1 MLTRAFT
8 ETPILSDSSSSTLD
22 NSESTRN
29 DLVVDVGTRLI
40 HLSNINVLFCN
51 HMCYNAT
58 QSMTIL
64 YLYTYFLILK
74 SYCILLMSFA
84 LNSKQ
89 TNTGIEEN
97 LECDDCKNESVVYD
111 HGTEEK
117 ICSGC
122 GIVLGVE
129 RENAD
134 PLLDTNT
141 NLGNMNVGTPSSLAH
156 HDKNLSTMISYSNV
170 DAVGVAIRIDQRSAI
185 QRMRRWNKISDNN
198 RSYHRNLKNAFA
210 VLIRIKDKLSLSN
223 TILEKSAYYYRKI
236 LDQNLIK
243 GRSIKGFVVACVY
256 VSCREM
262 NVPRTI
268 EEVAEIA
275 DADKIFAGKCY
286 RLLVRKLKIRLPSI
300 DSSSHLA
307 RIANNAGISERTF
320 RYAVEMMSMIK
331 DDPVSFGKD
340 PCAIAVAVLYGAC
353 LEKGEKT
360 SQSRISLAGNVSV
373 VTLRKRF
380 LDIKKI
386 FPNIPNGP
394 NDK

>member
-1 MLTRAFT
+1 
-8 ETPILSDSSSSTLD
+8 
-22 NSESTRN
+22 
-29 DLVVDVGTRLI
+29 
-40 HLSNINVLFCN
+40 
-51 HMCYNAT
+51 
-58 QSMTIL
+58 
-64 YLYTYFLILK
+64 
-74 SYCILLMSFA
+74 MSFSLTDFPKEA
-84 LNSKQ
+84 KSVS
-89 TNTGIEEN
+89 EDN
-97 LECDDCKNESVVYD
+97 LECQNCKGKTVVFD
-111 HGTEEK
+111 HGTGEK

-122 GIVLGVE
+122 GIVLYVE
-129 RENAD
+129 REYID

-141 NLGNMNVGTPSSLAH
+141 NLSNMNLGTPSSLAH

-170 DAVGVAIRIDQRSAI
+170 DADGIAISVDQRSAI
-185 QRMRRWNKISDNN
+185 QRMRRWNKISNNN

-210 VLIRIKDKLSLSN
+210 VLIRIKDKLSLSE
-223 TILEKSAYYYRKI
+223 TIVEKSAYYYRKI

-268 EEVAEIA
+268 EEIAEISNT
-275 DADKIFAGKCY
+275 DKIFAGKCY
-286 RLLVRKLKIRLPSI
+286 RLLVRKLKVRLPSI
-300 DSSSHLA
+300 DSTSHLG
-307 RIANNAGISERTF
+307 RIANNAGISERTL
-320 RYAVEMMSMIK
+320 RHAVQMMSQIK

-353 LEKGEKT
+353 LDKGEKT

-386 FPNIPNGP
+386 FPQIPNGP

>member
-1 MLTRAFT
+1 
-8 ETPILSDSSSSTLD
+8 
-22 NSESTRN
+22 
-29 DLVVDVGTRLI
+29 
-40 HLSNINVLFCN
+40 
-51 HMCYNAT
+51 
-58 QSMTIL
+58 
-64 YLYTYFLILK
+64 
-74 SYCILLMSFA
+74 
-84 LNSKQ
+84 
-89 TNTGIEEN
+89 
-97 LECDDCKNESVVYD
+97 
-111 HGTEEK
+111 
-117 ICSGC
+117 
-122 GIVLGVE
+122 
-129 RENAD
+129 
-134 PLLDTNT
+134 
-141 NLGNMNVGTPSSLAH
+141 MNVGTPSSLAH

-170 DAVGVAIRIDQRSAI
+170 DADGVAISIEQRSAI
-185 QRMRRWNKISDNN
+185 QRMRRWNKISNNN

-223 TILEKSAYYYRKI
+223 TIVEKSAYYYRKI

-262 NVPRTI
+262 NIPRTI

-275 DADKIFAGKCY
+275 DTDKIFAGKCY

-307 RIANNAGISERTF
+307 RIANNAAISERTF
-320 RYAVEMMSMIK
+320 RHAIQMMSMIK

-394 NDK
+394 NNK

>member
-1 MLTRAFT
+1 
-8 ETPILSDSSSSTLD
+8 
-22 NSESTRN
+22 
-29 DLVVDVGTRLI
+29 
-40 HLSNINVLFCN
+40 
-51 HMCYNAT
+51 
-58 QSMTIL
+58 
-64 YLYTYFLILK
+64 
-74 SYCILLMSFA
+74 MSFS
-84 LNSKQ
+84 LNDFRKEA
-89 TNTGIEEN
+89 NTVSQDN
-97 LECDDCKNESVVYD
+97 LECQNCNGKSVVFD
-111 HGTEEK
+111 HGTGEK

-122 GIVLGVE
+122 GIVLSVE
-129 RENAD
+129 REYID

-141 NLGNMNVGTPSSLAH
+141 NLSNMNLGTPSSLAH

-170 DAVGVAIRIDQRSAI
+170 DADGVAISVTQRTAI
-185 QRMRRWNKISDNN
+185 QRMRRWNKISNNN

-210 VLIRIKDKLSLSN
+210 VLIRIKDKLSLSE
-223 TILEKSAYYYRKI
+223 TIIEKSAYYYRKI

-268 EEVAEIA
+268 EEIAEISNT
-275 DADKIFAGKCY
+275 DKIFAGKCY
-286 RLLVRKLKIRLPSI
+286 RLLVRKLKVRLPSI
-300 DSSSHLA
+300 DSTSHLA
-307 RIANNAGISERTF
+307 RIANNAGISERTL
-320 RYAVEMMSMIK
+320 RHAVQMMSQIK
-331 DDPVSFGKD
+331 DDPISFGKD

-353 LEKGEKT
+353 LDKGEKT

-386 FPNIPNGP
+386 FPQIPNGP

>member
-1 MLTRAFT
+1 M
-8 ETPILSDSSSSTLD
+8 
-22 NSESTRN
+22 
-29 DLVVDVGTRLI
+29 
-40 HLSNINVLFCN
+40 VL
-51 HMCYNAT
+51 
-58 QSMTIL
+58 L
-64 YLYTYFLILK
+64 R
-74 SYCILLMSFA
+74 LMSFA
-84 LNSKQ
+84 NGPKATSIVQ
-89 TNTGIEEN
+89 EEQN
-97 LECDDCKNESVVYD
+97 QECKNCRGETVVFD
-111 HGTEEK
+111 HGTGEK

-122 GIVLGVE
+122 GVVLSVE
-129 RENAD
+129 RENVD
-134 PLLDTNT
+134 PLLDM
-141 NLGNMNVGTPSSLAH
+141 NMNLSSMNLGTPSSLAH

-170 DAVGVAIRIDQRSAI
+170 DADGVAIRVEQRSAI
-185 QRMRRWNKISDNN
+185 QRMRRWNKISNNN

-210 VLIRIKDKLSLSN
+210 ILIRIKDKLSLSD
-223 TILEKSAYYYRKI
+223 TIVEKSAYYYRKI

-256 VSCREM
+256 ASCREM

-268 EEVAEIA
+268 EEIAEIS

-286 RLLVRKLKIRLPSI
+286 RLLVRKLKVRLPSI
-300 DSSSHLA
+300 DSTSHLA
-307 RIANNAGISERTF
+307 RIANNAKISEKTLRH
-320 RYAVEMMSMIK
+320 AIQMMSQIK
-331 DDPVSFGKD
+331 DDPISFGKD

-386 FPNIPNGP
+386 FPQIPNGP

>member
-1 MLTRAFT
+1 
-8 ETPILSDSSSSTLD
+8 
-22 NSESTRN
+22 
-29 DLVVDVGTRLI
+29 
-40 HLSNINVLFCN
+40 
-51 HMCYNAT
+51 
-58 QSMTIL
+58 
-64 YLYTYFLILK
+64 
-74 SYCILLMSFA
+74 MSFS
-84 LNSKQ
+84 LNDFQKEVKSVSQ
-89 TNTGIEEN
+89 DN
-97 LECDDCKNESVVYD
+97 LECQNCKGQSVVFD
-111 HGTEEK
+111 HGTGEK

-122 GIVLGVE
+122 GIVLSVE
-129 RENAD
+129 REYID

-141 NLGNMNVGTPSSLAH
+141 NLSNMNLGTPSSLAH

-170 DAVGVAIRIDQRSAI
+170 DADGVAISVDQRSAI
-185 QRMRRWNKISDNN
+185 QRMRRWNKISNNN

-210 VLIRIKDKLSLSN
+210 VLIRIKDKLSLSE
-223 TILEKSAYYYRKI
+223 TIIEKSAYYYRKI

-268 EEVAEIA
+268 EEIAEISNT
-275 DADKIFAGKCY
+275 DKIFAGKCY
-286 RLLVRKLKIRLPSI
+286 RLLVRKLKVRLPSI
-300 DSSSHLA
+300 DSTSHLG
-307 RIANNAGISERTF
+307 RIANNAGISERTL
-320 RYAVEMMSMIK
+320 RHAVQMMSQIK
-331 DDPVSFGKD
+331 DDPISFGKD

-353 LEKGEKT
+353 LDKGEKT

-386 FPNIPNGP
+386 FPQIPNGP

>member
-1 MLTRAFT
+1 MNFANG
-8 ETPILSDSSSSTLD
+8 PK
-22 NSESTRN
+22 
-29 DLVVDVGTRLI
+29 
-40 HLSNINVLFCN
+40 
-51 HMCYNAT
+51 AT
-58 QSMTIL
+58 SIVQ
-64 YLYTYFLILK
+64 
-74 SYCILLMSFA
+74 
-84 LNSKQ
+84 
-89 TNTGIEEN
+89 EEQN
-97 LECDDCKNESVVYD
+97 EECKNCIGETVVFD
-111 HGTEEK
+111 HGTGEK

-122 GIVLGVE
+122 GVVLSVE
-129 RENAD
+129 RESVD
-134 PLLDTNT
+134 PLLDLNR
-141 NLGNMNVGTPSSLAH
+141 NIANMNLGTPSSLAH

-170 DAVGVAIRIDQRSAI
+170 DADGVAIRVEQRSAI
-185 QRMRRWNKISDNN
+185 QRMRRWNKISNNN

-210 VLIRIKDKLSLSN
+210 ILIRIKDKLSLSD
-223 TILEKSAYYYRKI
+223 TIVEKSAYYYRKI

-256 VSCREM
+256 ASCREM

-268 EEVAEIA
+268 EEIAEIS

-286 RLLVRKLKIRLPSI
+286 RLLVRKLKVRLPSI
-300 DSSSHLA
+300 DSTSHLA
-307 RIANNAGISERTF
+307 RIANNANISEKTLRH
-320 RYAVEMMSMIK
+320 AIQMMSQIK
-331 DDPVSFGKD
+331 DDPISFGKD

-386 FPNIPNGP
+386 FPQIPNGP